1 MRQAKVCRNELP
13 TNQQRL
19 CSPLLK
25 HHPPLNQNQNQNQIV
40 SKNTD
45 YGLYSLLY
53 INACFGS
60 YFDFGFHPTST
71 HPPRSSRA
79 IKQCNTNTVGLEP
92 TATLSLQRISFPH
105 VGKYIQYN
113 NQPKHN
119 KNKNKNNEDLGSPAR
134 RVALSTKSHN
144 RGTKIM
150 PRQPSFTLL
159 PLPVTGLSKI
169 IHFIG
174 QKNQRQTRF
183 FQIQIHYAKSG
194 LYKLHLKHI
203 MLVSSSHFFS
213 LLNTT

>member
-1 MRQAKVCRNELP
+1 VRQAKVCRNELP

-79 IKQCNTNTVGLEP
+79 IKQCNNVTRTPSVLNRRRLCHCNASLFLMLENT
-92 TATLSLQRISFPH
+92 F
-105 VGKYIQYN
+105 
-113 NQPKHN
+113 
-119 KNKNKNNEDLGSPAR
+119 
-134 RVALSTKSHN
+134 
-144 RGTKIM
+144 
-150 PRQPSFTLL
+150 
-159 PLPVTGLSKI
+159 
-169 IHFIG
+169 
-174 QKNQRQTRF
+174 
-183 FQIQIHYAKSG
+183 
-194 LYKLHLKHI
+194 
-203 MLVSSSHFFS
+203 
-213 LLNTT
+213 NTTINQNITKTKTTRILALLHVASRYQRKATTEEPK